1 MENEIKVILKKKIL
15 NSEEGRMLCLD
26 TCLNMI
32 EASRKK
38 PKTIQV
44 IVYDEQER
52 EIKFCRKAFNPIR
65 MRKFLVELDEI
76 IGLDF
81 YFDDIVT
88 MEVNIGTI
96 NEVKEGKA
104 LYAKY
109 APSNSI
115 LVLQNK
121 IELEVSSNIW
131 CTDMI
136 TDIIIGGEYG
146 RSHFLFREVKL
157 YVGREKLKDAFFV
170 KVADLLA
177 FIKEQHFTKIVL
189 IGSNKKK
196 VSIKRLNKLKYDMI
210 GTSEAVELL
219 FAGAEELKY
228 KPIDQ
233 KMVKSYRK
241 EALEAGLYEVKYKDQ
256 KIKVEVL

>member
-1 MENEIKVILKKKIL
+1 MEKEIKMSLKKKIL
-15 NSEEGRMLCLD
+15 NSEDGKLLCLD
-26 TCLNMI
+26 TCLNMV
-32 EASRKK
+32 EASSKK
-38 PKTIQV
+38 PKTIS
-44 IVYDEQER
+44 IIAYNEQEE
-52 EIKFCRKAFNPIR
+52 EIKYAKKVFNSIG
-65 MRKFLVELDEI
+65 MKKFLMELDEI
-76 IGLDF
+76 IGIDF
-81 YFDDIVT
+81 CFGDIVSIQ
-88 MEVNIGTI
+88 VDIGTI
-96 NEVKEGKA
+96 NEVEKGKE
-104 LYAKY
+104 LYGKY

-157 YVGREKLKDAFFV
+157 YVGRERVKDAFFV
-170 KVADLLA
+170 KVGDLLA
-177 FIKEQHFTKIVL
+177 FIKEKHFTKIVL

-196 VSIKRLNKLKYDMI
+196 VTIKRSTKMKYDMI

-228 KPIDQ
+228 KSIDQ

-241 EALEAGLYEVKYKDQ
+241 EALEVGLYEVKYKGQ
-256 KIKVEVL
+256 RLTIEIV